1 MTKAYQMSDLEH
13 NAFIEHCKATET
25 YKETEIITESTK
37 LEEPQGE
44 IALRHFDRWVDSSS
58 NEDIYLGKD
67 ANFYW
72 IDKTKKVKVKGYNKN
87 APHINRKEKK
97 DEK

>member
-1 MTKAYQMSDLEH
+1 MNKAYQMPDLEH

-44 IALRHFDRWVDSSS
+44 IALIHFDRWVDG
-58 NEDIYLGKD
+58 NEAIYLGKD
-67 ANFYW
+67 YNFYL

-87 APHINRKEKK
+87 APYINEA
-97 DEK
+97 